1 MRRTKLASR
10 YAKAFFEFAQEYNQV
25 ERISKDFLLINKV
38 FQENKNLQTVIN
50 SPIVRVDKK
59 INIIRE
65 VFQQHIIDITLKYLL
80 LILRKGRELH
90 LDIICDEYV
99 KLYKKYKNI
108 ITLDVYSASELDNNS
123 IDIIKNKVA
132 NHTNAEIEIIKHVRP
147 KLIGGVLF
155 KFNDYYYDASI
166 RKQLDRI
173 KKERIDTTYQPNF

>member
-147 KLIGGVLF
+147 KLSVESF

-173 KKERIDTTYQPNF
+173 KKELIDTTYQPNF

>member
-99 KLYKKYKNI
+99 KLYKKYK
-108 ITLDVYSASELDNNS
+108 
-123 IDIIKNKVA
+123 
-132 NHTNAEIEIIKHVRP
+132 
-147 KLIGGVLF
+147 
-155 KFNDYYYDASI
+155 
-166 RKQLDRI
+166 
-173 KKERIDTTYQPNF
+173 